1 MVPASTDAYGVQPPV
16 SRFLDRLAFGLI
28 ATAVISAVMI
38 SVSQR
43 ERSSAFQRTARLL
56 PVADDF
62 RHIVSRTQLALQRLE
77 DGDLG
82 VHAGRD
88 IVAPLDHA
96 AMRVDE
102 LMVVPENEST
112 LSPRDPA
119 LRERVAKLRDDLAKL
134 RAAAMKV
141 AASDGALAD
150 RRAMEALIPAAE
162 SDGRYLAE
170 DVNASLLRDWATLER
185 LDLLNYLII
194 ALLLIGLAVALQ
206 WSRGKILGAYARLE
220 QRVEER
226 TAQLMASEETARGVL
241 EQAVDAIVTID
252 GDGVVRS
259 MNPAAERLFVWKAS
273 EIVGGSVRRLMGEPY
288 RSAPESVLAEFL
300 ARSRSGSRSG
310 TSGQSSLVIG
320 ATKDGRELS
329 VDMSI
334 STVRNGDQFLYTGI
348 LRDVSERRAAEER
361 FKIIFEQS
369 SDAHLLLDE
378 NGIFDCNNAAVG
390 MLRFR
395 NRSDLLGRTSVDLSP
410 EFQDDGARSEVRWN
424 EMLKVAQQRSH
435 HRFEWI
441 HRRADGELFPVEV
454 SLTPVRVKGKPVML
468 VVWHDLSDIKR
479 VEHALISARDTAE
492 AAARAKSTFLATMS
506 HEIRTPMNGII
517 GMSSLLLDTPLEA
530 EQRRYAEAVRRSAD
544 ALLGIIN
551 DILDFSKIEAGKL
564 TVEPLPFDLL
574 PACEGALDLLAVKAD
589 EKKLDLIFDYVP
601 DVPRHVVGDSSRIRQ
616 ILLNLV
622 GNAVKFTSKGYVLV
636 HLSCAERRADYAIVR
651 LSVHDSGIGIADDK
665 KGRVYQ
671 EFSQADASTTREYG
685 GTGLGLAITKRLA
698 ELMGGTAGFES
709 VEGQGSTFWV
719 TIRLGVQ
726 STRGAPPAAR
736 DRELRRVL
744 VVDDSLQSRR
754 ALMARCEE
762 WDYSADAVATGA
774 EALTALR
781 GAAETGRPYDV
792 ALLDASMPE
801 MDGLALVRAIRG
813 EPPIATTPVV
823 VLAGASSRTNRA
835 ELTAL
840 KISASISK
848 PPHAALL
855 RSAIRA
861 TIRSGANGALFEG
874 PSGPRAAREGGGR
887 VVPARAEAPGSANEA
902 GRFARSG
909 ATRRRVLVVEDNPV
923 NQIVAMR
930 MLEKF
935 GCEVDVAANGEEALT
950 QSAETAYDVI
960 LMDCQMPILD
970 GYAATAAIRLREV
983 DESHVPIIAL
993 TANAMQGDRER
1004 CLEAGMDDYLS
1015 KPLVP
1020 ARLRAVVEQWAPSS
1034 ELTLHSPK

>member
-1 MVPASTDAYGVQPPV
+1 MPLEKAPSDVDAYGVQPRV

-43 ERSSAFQRTARLL
+43 QRSSAFQRAARLL
-56 PVADDF
+56 PVSDDY
-62 RHIVSRTQLALQRLE
+62 RHTIARTQLALQRLK
-77 DGDLG
+77 DGEPTVQLT
-82 VHAGRD
+82 RD
-88 IVAPLDHA
+88 VIEPLDRA
-96 AMRVDE
+96 AARIGE
-102 LMVVPENEST
+102 LIAAPESEST
-112 LSPRDPA
+112 LSSRDEA
-119 LRERVAKLRDDLAKL
+119 LRARVVKLRDDLTKL
-134 RAAAMKV
+134 RAATTKLV
-141 AASDGALAD
+141 APTVASAD
-150 RRAMEALIPAAE
+150 LRTIEALIPEAE

-170 DVNASLLRDWATLER
+170 DVNASLLRDWAALER
-185 LDLLNYLII
+185 FDLLNYFII

-206 WSRGKILGAYARLE
+206 WSRGKILGAYSRLE

-252 GDGVVRS
+252 GDGLLRS
-259 MNPAAERLFVWKAS
+259 MNPAAERIFGWKAS
-273 EIVGGSVRRLMGEPY
+273 EVVGGGVRKLMGEPY

-300 ARSRSGSRSG
+300 ARSRSGS
-310 TSGQSSLVIG
+310 SGQSSLVIG

-329 VDMSI
+329 LDMSI
-334 STVRNGDQFLYTGI
+334 STVRNGEHFLYTGI

-369 SDAHLLLDE
+369 SDAHLLYDE
-378 NGIFDCNNAAVG
+378 NGIFDCNNAAVE
-390 MLRFR
+390 MLHFR
-395 NRSDLLGRTSVDLSP
+395 NRGELLNRTSVELSP
-410 EFQDDGARSEVRWN
+410 EFQNDGIRSDVRWN
-424 EMLKVAQQRSH
+424 EMATMALQQRH
-435 HRFEWI
+435 HRFEWT

-454 SLTPVRVKGKPVML
+454 SLTPVRVKGKSVML
-468 VVWHDLSDIKR
+468 IVWHDLSDIKR

-589 EKKLDLIFDYVP
+589 EKKLELVFDYAP
-601 DVPRHVVGDSSRIRQ
+601 DVPRQVVGDASRIRQ
-616 ILLNLV
+616 IILNLV

-636 HLSCAERRADYAIVR
+636 HLSCAERGADYAIVR

-671 EFSQADASTTREYG
+671 EFTQADASTTREYG

-709 VEGQGSTFWV
+709 AEGKGSTFWV
-719 TIRLGVQ
+719 TVRLGVQ
-726 STRGAPPAAR
+726 STRGAPVPAR
-736 DRELRRVL
+736 EKELRRVL
-744 VVDDSLQSRR
+744 IVDDSEQSRR
-754 ALMARCEE
+754 ALLARCEE
-762 WDYSADAVATGA
+762 WDFLADAVASGR
-774 EALTALR
+774 EALDALHR
-781 GAAETGRPYDV
+781 AVGTGRAYDV
-792 ALLDASMPE
+792 ALLDMSMPE
-801 MDGLALVRAIRG
+801 MDGLSLVRAIRTDAAIAAT
-813 EPPIATTPVV
+813 PIV
-823 VLAGASSRTNRA
+823 VLGGASTRTDSV

-855 RSAIRA
+855 RSAMRA
-861 TIRSGANGALFEG
+861 TIRTGASGALFEG
-874 PSGPRAAREGGGR
+874 PSGPKSARREASRIASAQAGGATPVSEER
-887 VVPARAEAPGSANEA
+887 
-902 GRFARSG
+902 RFARSG
-909 ATRRRVLVVEDNPV
+909 ATRRRVLVAEDNPV
-923 NQIVAMR
+923 NQVVATK

-935 GCEVDVAANGEEALT
+935 GCEVDVAANGEDALAK
-950 QSAETAYDVI
+950 SADTVYDVI
-960 LMDCQMPILD
+960 LMDCQMPLLD

-983 DESHVPIIAL
+983 EGPHTPIIAL

-1004 CLEAGMDDYLS
+1004 CIDAGMDDYLS
-1015 KPLVP
+1015 KPLDP
-1020 ARLRAVVEQWAPSS
+1020 ALLRAIVERWAPAVV
-1034 ELTLHSPK
+1034 PD

>member
-1 MVPASTDAYGVQPPV
+1 MAPSDADAYNVQPRV

-43 ERSSAFQRTARLL
+43 QRSSAFQRAARLL

-62 RHIVSRTQLALQRLE
+62 RHSVSRTLLALERLQ
-77 DGDLG
+77 DGDRG
-82 VHAGRD
+82 VQPKRD
-88 IVAPLDHA
+88 IVDPLDRA
-96 AMRVDE
+96 AARIDE
-102 LMVVPENEST
+102 LIVAPESEST
-112 LSPRDPA
+112 LSPRDAA
-119 LRERVAKLRDDLAKL
+119 LRQRVVTLRGDLTKL
-134 RAAAMKV
+134 RAAAINAV
-141 AASDGALAD
+141 ASNGATAEV
-150 RRAMEALIPAAE
+150 RAVEALVPEAE

-170 DVNASLLRDWATLER
+170 DVNASLLRDWAALEWF
-185 LDLLNYLII
+185 DLLNYLII
-194 ALLLIGLAVALQ
+194 ALLLVGLAVALQ

-226 TAQLMASEETARGVL
+226 TAQLRASEETARGVL

-252 GDGVVRS
+252 SDGVLRS
-259 MNPAAERLFVWKAS
+259 MNPAAEQLFGWKTA
-273 EIVGGSVRRLMGEPY
+273 EVVGGGVRKLMGEPY
-288 RSAPESVLAEFL
+288 RSAPESVLSDFL
-300 ARSRSGSRSG
+300 SRSRSGS
-310 TSGQSSLVIG
+310 SGQSAVVIG

-329 VDMSI
+329 LDMSI
-334 STVRNGDQFLYTGI
+334 STVRNGNQFLYTGI

-369 SDAHLLLDE
+369 SDAHLLFDE
-378 NGIFDCNNAAVG
+378 NGIFDCNNAAVE
-390 MLRFR
+390 MLRFS
-395 NRSDLLGRTSVDLSP
+395 NRGELLGRTSVDLSP
-410 EFQDDGARSEVRWN
+410 EFQDGGVRSSVRWS
-424 EMLKVAQQRSH
+424 EMTTIVQQHRH
-435 HRFEWI
+435 HRFEWT

-454 SLTPVRVKGKPVML
+454 SLTPVRVKGKVVML

-589 EKKLDLIFDYVP
+589 EKKLELVFDYVP
-601 DVPRHVVGDSSRIRQ
+601 DVPRQVIGDASRIRQ
-616 ILLNLV
+616 IILNLV

-636 HLSCAERRADYAIVR
+636 HLSCAERGADYAIVR

-665 KGRVYQ
+665 KGRVFQ

-709 VEGQGSTFWV
+709 VQGQGSTFWV
-719 TIRLGVQ
+719 TVRLGVQ
-726 STRGAPPAAR
+726 ATRTATPPAR
-736 DRELRRVL
+736 DQELRRVL
-744 VVDDSLQSRR
+744 VVDDSDQSRR
-754 ALMARCEE
+754 VLMARCEE
-762 WDYSADAVATGA
+762 WDYSADAVANGSD
-774 EALTALR
+774 ALDALHR
-781 GAAETGRPYDV
+781 AVAAGRPFDV
-792 ALLDASMPE
+792 ALLDASLPE
-801 MDGLALVRAIRG
+801 MDGLSLVRAIRKD
-813 EPPIATTPVV
+813 PAIAATPVV
-823 VLAGASSRTNRA
+823 VLSGASRRTDVA

-840 KISASISK
+840 KVSASISK

-855 RSAIRA
+855 RSAMRS
-861 TIRSGANGALFEG
+861 TIRSGANGALYEG
-874 PSGPRAAREGGGR
+874 PSGPKAARGDTSSTAPAQAGG
-887 VVPARAEAPGSANEA
+887 AGSVSEER
-902 GRFARSG
+902 RFARSG
-909 ATRRRVLVVEDNPV
+909 ATRRRVLVAEDNPV
-923 NQIVAMR
+923 NQVVATK

-935 GCEVDVAANGEEALT
+935 GCDVDVAPNGEDALAK
-950 QSAETAYDVI
+950 SAETAYDVI
-960 LMDCQMPILD
+960 LMDCQMPLLD
-970 GYAATAAIRLREV
+970 GYAATEAIRLREV
-983 DESHVPIIAL
+983 DGPHTPIIAL

-1004 CLEAGMDDYLS
+1004 CIAAGMDDYLS
-1015 KPLVP
+1015 KPLDP
-1020 ARLRAVVEQWAPSS
+1020 ARLRAAVEQWAPP
-1034 ELTLHSPK
+1034 LPLPVVPPDPG